1 MGRGWVGGFHSGGW
15 AFGWVGGG
23 LGFGCVG
30 GIWVGGLVVAE
41 TLTAS
46 ALSPKDLRE
55 QQRGIEATQ
64 LLRDDYLLAA
74 VYNIHRIISQMMFI
88 FGTLL

>member
-1 MGRGWVGGFHSGGW
+1 MGGFHSGGW
-15 AFGWVGGG
+15 AYGG